1 MPKVKFTSA
10 LKPFFPGLTDTKVEG
25 NSVKEVLAALDDQF
39 PGLNAYLL
47 NEGGALR
54 KHVNIYIKDALVN
67 DRTSLSDA
75 VSKEDEILI
84 YQALSGG

>member
-10 LKPFFPGLTDTKVEG
+10 LKPFFPDLADTKVEG
-25 NSVKEVLAALDDQF
+25 NSVKEVLTALDDQF
-39 PGLNAYLL
+39 PGLNSYLL
-47 NEGGALR
+47 NDSGALR

-67 DRTSLSDA
+67 DRTTLSDA
-75 VSKEDEILI
+75 VSREDEILI